1 MAENKTSIVLT
12 ADDRT
17 SAAFANVKRNLD
29 GLKGAASSVSGALA
43 GIGVGLSVG
52 GFAAFV
58 KNSIDAADN
67 LNDLSKKTGVAVENL
82 AGLQLVVD
90 KSGTTMEMLGGGV
103 AKLNKTLGEA
113 ARGSKEAQTVLRDL
127 GITATD
133 PMEAFYQLADAFGRF
148 KTEGEKAD
156 AMSRVIGK
164 TWGELAPALAE
175 GGAGLRSM
183 VEEGKRLNPVT
194 KEMAEQADK
203 FNDAMSRFKAQA
215 SGVGTAIA
223 TELLPSLNR
232 MLEDMNEGIRIFGS
246 FGAALVEIG
255 LKTNP
260 FDSVTEGLAK
270 YRAEVKRL
278 KDLQAGSR
286 PEIAAMLDPQVK
298 EAEKKLEWY
307 KTLQRREALA
317 LNDVYGTGTYKMP
330 GAPSPK
336 KINITPSGSSK
347 SAKPK
352 DRMSDTEWAME
363 ETAHLT
369 RTLYQIGTEMDAAR
383 EAAFDQATQ
392 SADAWQESLDRA
404 NEKMQDAANG
414 YKDMIDPVERY
425 RRQLEEVRHL
435 LDQGFLTK
443 EQATEAEFAI
453 QQQIDGLTQV
463 NDKLAEQKDIAK
475 ELGLTFQSAFE
486 DAIVGGKSFSE
497 VLQGIASDINRML
510 ARELITKPLG
520 EMVTGIF
527 KTSGGTSDQNLLG
540 SFASL
545 FGFASGGS
553 FKVAGGGG
561 TDSQLVAFKATPG
574 EEVIV
579 RTPQQ
584 QAGASGGRATII
596 NMTVNAQDASSFRRS
611 QGQIQADL
619 AMAMAGARRF
629 T

>member
-203 FNDAMSRFKAQA
+203 FNDAMSRFKAQE

-584 QAGASGGRATII
+584 QAGASSGRATII